1 MIHGKVAKNLPLF
14 AHLEL
19 KVQTNFTAAGEAKL
33 LGHFQPGGCDAAH
46 AAGRAVGGQ
55 RRPLC
60 SVVQRGINL
69 DFQFRAQSS
78 EEQGR
83 YAR

>member
-46 AAGRAVGGQ
+46 AAGRAVG
-55 RRPLC
+55 
-60 SVVQRGINL
+60 
-69 DFQFRAQSS
+69 RAKKAAVLGGAERDQLRLPVPGP
-78 EEQGR
+78 EL
-83 YAR
+83 